1 MATLILIM
9 FLMGLL
15 ALVCDL
21 FHVFVWL
28 TPWWALGNM
37 VLAYSMFTL
46 IWKKEREGEKEK
58 LVDRIVELETRLD
71 Q

>member
-9 FLMGLL
+9 FMMALL

-21 FHVFVWL
+21 FRVFTWL
-28 TPWWALGNM
+28 MPWWALGYM
-37 VLAYSMFTL
+37 ALAYYMFTL
-46 IWKKEREGEKEK
+46 IWRKEREGEKEK
-58 LVDRIVELETRLD
+58 LVDRIVELEARLE